1 MSSLPTLFTFD
12 WDAPV
17 PDDVRERLFDRIC
30 WAVRR
35 WRVAL
40 PVTLALETVGPLSHL
55 AGQAM
60 IVGSPLL
67 AALLPGGLADV
78 QRLSKLLEDPRN
90 AQRLV
95 DRINEEEGA
104 DAARQ

>member
-1 MSSLPTLFTFD
+1 MASLPSLFTFD

-17 PDDVRERLFDRIC
+17 PDDVRDRLFDQI
-30 WAVRR
+30 AGGVRR
-35 WRVAL
+35 WRLAL
-40 PVTLALETVGPLSHL
+40 PVTLFLETTAPLSHL
-55 AGQAM
+55 AGQGL

-78 QRLSKLLEDPRN
+78 QRLSKLLEDTDN
-90 AQRLV
+90 VLRLI
-95 DRINEEEGA
+95 DRIHEEDP

>member
-1 MSSLPTLFTFD
+1 MPSLPTLFTFD

-17 PDDVRERLFDRIC
+17 PDDVRERLFDKIV

-35 WRVAL
+35 WRLEL
-40 PVTLALETVGPLSHL
+40 PMTLFLETTAPLSHL
-55 AGQAM
+55 AGQCM

-78 QRLSKLLEDPRN
+78 QHLSKLLEDSNNVRHL
-90 AQRLV
+90 AE
-95 DRINEEEGA
+95 RINGEGA

>member
-17 PDDVRERLFDRIC
+17 PDDVRDRIFDRII

-35 WRVAL
+35 WRMEL
-40 PVTLALETVGPLSHL
+40 PVTLFLESTAPLSHL
-55 AGQAM
+55 AGQGL

-67 AALLPGGLADV
+67 AALLPGGLGDV
-78 QRLSKLLEDPRN
+78 QRLSKLLEEPKNVHD
-90 AQRLV
+90 LV
-95 DRINEEEGA
+95 NRFHGEGP
-104 DAARQ
+104 DAARE